1 MSMRNAIAGLLL
13 CCAVLAV
20 PAVGAVQAQQAN
32 APPNALQG
40 FSQNRNEPINIDAN
54 SLEFQNEKKMATYTG
69 RVHLVQGD
77 TTLRCK
83 TLIVYFESGDQAG
96 AQGGAQ
102 AGAQAPAVKPS
113 AATTPG
119 GGKIR
124 LMKAIGQVVVVQKDQ
139 TATGDQAIYDMAT
152 NSVTLS
158 ASAGGFVAVTQ
169 GPNIVRGPRL
179 VVHLGTGVSHF
190 EGGRI
195 ESLFVPGANKAGN
208 AKSAPATDAQ
218 ATPAPAPTPQKPRP
232 SNTGGNNTN
241 GLY

>member
-1 MSMRNAIAGLLL
+1 MSMRNAIA
-13 CCAVLAV
+13 AVLLGSALLAC
-20 PAVGAVQAQQAN
+20 PAAGAVQGQPAN

-40 FSQNRNEPINIDAN
+40 FSQNRNEPVSINADA
-54 SLEFQNEKKMATYTG
+54 LEFQNEKKMATYKG
-69 RVHLVQGD
+69 HVHLVQGD

-83 TLIVYFESGDQAG
+83 TLIVYFEGDQN
-96 AQGGAQ
+96 GG
-102 AGAQAPAVKPS
+102 QAPAAKAS

-124 LMKAIGQVVVVQKDQ
+124 YMEAIGQVIVVQKDQ
-139 TATGDQAIYDMAT
+139 TAAGEKAIYDMKT

-158 ASAGGFVAVTQ
+158 SGTGGFVSVTQ

-179 VVHLGTGVSHF
+179 VVHLDTGVSHF

-208 AKSAPATDAQ
+208 TKPAPATDAK
-218 ATPAPAPTPQKPRP
+218 AAPAPAQQKPR
-232 SNTGGNNTN
+232 SHNAGGNNTS